1 DVAGRPS
8 SYHLYTLPNLASIG
22 ATSPALHSLLCPDVL
37 YYPTFSSNGDAC
49 GVSRNISWAGE
60 DQPTRSG
67 VQSSDFKPTIN
78 QQFVIDWGSF
88 RPNSDLPPLILGR
101 NATVPTRDTRT
112 SNPTFSNLQPA
123 SKSRAQQQVIPQ
135 QQSSSQYCSSGR
147 SHLGFFK
154 LRTYDG
160 EWPADALEVLKTW
173 LIPLM
178 RTTLPGI
185 KEEKSTLEANY
196 QSSSPNLRADINF
209 PEIPEIE
216 SDLDVNE
223 NFPVLC
229 SASDFI
235 PEPSINRSVEDDLR
249 EQMYDTQTDGMPDEQ
264 GGSLDWAIDQE
275 VGLREEMMQSG
286 RTYEL
291 RRKSSLNHSDD
302 EICFDRSSPKAFIVV
317 DR

>member
-1 DVAGRPS
+1 MQPFNFNSDKSLLGSGCPPNNYTPSLKQTS
-8 SYHLYTLPNLASIG
+8 SYIQIRPIKALP
-22 ATSPALHSLLCPDVL
+22 
-37 YYPTFSSNGDAC
+37 
-49 GVSRNISWAGE
+49 RRE
-60 DQPTRSG
+60 DQPTQSG
-67 VQSSDFKPTIN
+67 VQSSDLKPTIN
-78 QQFVIDWGSF
+78 QQFVIDWSSF
-88 RPNSDLPPLILGR
+88 RPNSDLDLPPLILGR
-101 NATVPTRDTRT
+101 YATVSTRDTRT
-112 SNPTFSNLQPA
+112 SNPTLSNLQPA

-135 QQSSSQYCSSGR
+135 QQFSSQDCNSGR

-154 LRTYDG
+154 LKTYDG
-160 EWPADALEVLKTW
+160 EWPADTW
-173 LIPLM
+173 LIPSM

-185 KEEKSTLEANY
+185 EEEKSTSEANY

-229 SASDFI
+229 SALDFI
-235 PEPSINRSVEDDLR
+235 PEPLNRSVEDDLR
-249 EQMYDTQTDGMPDEQ
+249 EQVYDTQTDGMPDEQ
-264 GGSLDWAIDQE
+264 GGSFGWAIDQE

-302 EICFDRSSPKAFIVV
+302 ERAFQKV
-317 DR
+317 DAPVYLTKQRRIG

>member
-1 DVAGRPS
+1 
-8 SYHLYTLPNLASIG
+8 
-22 ATSPALHSLLCPDVL
+22 
-37 YYPTFSSNGDAC
+37 
-49 GVSRNISWAGE
+49 
-60 DQPTRSG
+60 
-67 VQSSDFKPTIN
+67 
-78 QQFVIDWGSF
+78 
-88 RPNSDLPPLILGR
+88 
-101 NATVPTRDTRT
+101 
-112 SNPTFSNLQPA
+112 
-123 SKSRAQQQVIPQ
+123 
-135 QQSSSQYCSSGR
+135 
-147 SHLGFFK
+147 
-154 LRTYDG
+154 
-160 EWPADALEVLKTW
+160 
-173 LIPLM
+173 M

-302 EICFDRSSPKAFIVV
+302 ESRTGGKKE
-317 DR
+317 RN

>member
-1 DVAGRPS
+1 MQPFNFNSDK
-8 SYHLYTLPNLASIG
+8 
-22 ATSPALHSLLCPDVL
+22 SLLGSAL
-37 YYPTFSSNGDAC
+37 TYSIIQHSRATAC

-160 EWPADALEVLKTW
+160 EWPADV
-173 LIPLM
+173 
-178 RTTLPGI
+178 
-185 KEEKSTLEANY
+185 
-196 QSSSPNLRADINF
+196 IN
-209 PEIPEIE
+209 P
-216 SDLDVNE
+216 
-223 NFPVLC
+223 
-229 SASDFI
+229 
-235 PEPSINRSVEDDLR
+235 
-249 EQMYDTQTDGMPDEQ
+249 
-264 GGSLDWAIDQE
+264 
-275 VGLREEMMQSG
+275 
-286 RTYEL
+286 
-291 RRKSSLNHSDD
+291 
-302 EICFDRSSPKAFIVV
+302 
-317 DR
+317 

>member
-1 DVAGRPS
+1 MQPFNFNSDKSLLGSGCPPNTYTPSLKQTS
-8 SYHLYTLPNLASIG
+8 SYIHIRPIKALP
-22 ATSPALHSLLCPDVL
+22 
-37 YYPTFSSNGDAC
+37 
-49 GVSRNISWAGE
+49 RRE

-135 QQSSSQYCSSGR
+135 QQSSSQDCNSGR

-154 LRTYDG
+154 LKLMMVNGRQT
-160 EWPADALEVLKTW
+160 KTW

-229 SASDFI
+229 SAWI
-235 PEPSINRSVEDDLR
+235 LYLN
-249 EQMYDTQTDGMPDEQ
+249 
-264 GGSLDWAIDQE
+264 SLTEA
-275 VGLREEMMQSG
+275 
-286 RTYEL
+286 
-291 RRKSSLNHSDD
+291 
-302 EICFDRSSPKAFIVV
+302 
-317 DR
+317 